1 MGRRCDVSG
10 KGRLVGY
17 SVSHSNRHTKK
28 VQLPNLQYKRFVDP
42 ETGLTLRL
50 RVSTTALK
58 TIQKYGLA
66 SALKRFGKT
75 LSDVR

>member
-10 KGRLVGY
+10 KGRLVGM
-17 SVSHSNRHTKK
+17 SVSHSHRHTKK

-42 ETGLTLRL
+42 QTGLTVRL
-50 RVSTTALK
+50 RISTTALK

-66 SALKRFGKT
+66 SALKRYGTK
-75 LSDVR
+75 LSELT